1 MPDPKTKTTKA
12 KPKPKAPN
20 IYAGAQPGDV
30 VVVRL
35 SKGKT
40 TPKPPTGV
48 SVWTLDGD
56 SLRLSPADMFS
67 RGWVRRKG

>member
-12 KPKPKAPN
+12 KPKSTS
-20 IYAGAQPGDV
+20 IYAGAQPGDIV
-30 VVVRL
+30 IVRL